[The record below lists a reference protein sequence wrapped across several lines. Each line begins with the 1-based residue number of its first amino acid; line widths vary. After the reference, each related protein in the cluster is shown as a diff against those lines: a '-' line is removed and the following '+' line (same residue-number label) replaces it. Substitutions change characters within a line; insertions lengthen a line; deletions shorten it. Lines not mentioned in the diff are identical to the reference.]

1 MSHGTGRWFLA
12 GLMALAMLAAGC
24 QPSPAERQSLR
35 LRPLPPSPA
44 LANAPMIRLRVVR
57 LQHRLR
63 PDAPVEDLWR
73 LLGTTNV
80 PHEKR
85 AFWNANDLRLGDGA
99 GLAADRMNELVAETP
114 DRSAVVSIVLVRENM
129 DFVISLGGEREGLDL
144 VWSDASG
151 QLAGRHFDKALPLF
165 RLVCRADPE
174 EPNGVRIALVPEV
187 QYGPEQLRWI
197 RTEEGLARRMARAS
211 FTLTDLAAEVRLPPG
226 RLLVLGGRRSSDL
239 SLGGSF
245 FYEPRGPDT
254 WVQTIILTAEWVQP
268 GQIPEGQAV
277 PFLPPAAPAGKPP
290 GSPPTTPPS
299 QPATEPPLPK
309 P

>member
-24 QPSPAERQSLR
+24 QSSPAERQSLH
-35 LRPLPPSPA
+35 LRSLPPSPA
-44 LANAPMIRLRVVR
+44 RANAPMIHVRVVR

-85 AFWNANDLRLGDGA
+85 ALWNANDLRLGDGA
-99 GLAADRMNELVAETP
+99 GLAADRMNELVTETP
-114 DRSAVVSIVLVRENM
+114 DRSAAVNVLFIRENM

-174 EPNGVRIALVPEV
+174 EPNVVRVALVPEV

-197 RTEEGLARRMARAS
+197 RTEEGIAQRMARTS

-245 FYEPRGPDT
+245 FYGPRGPDT

-290 GSPPTTPPS
+290 SPPATSPS
-299 QPATEPPLPK
+299 KSAAEAPLPK